1 MSIIMVDYG
10 LGVAGCHLL
19 LTLRSWVMFGASA
32 MKFFTLKFP
41 VVFISIAAFTSCV
54 KSCGNQRDS
63 MPPEKVVEGYLNTAL
78 NMKNLSQRE
87 ELLQYTTG
95 RLKDAIVAASDEVV
109 INAYVKRHYELE
121 SYAVI
126 ERRDR
131 TPRETE
137 ITFRLKYKDLGIADQ
152 RPTDTTTAPTVHTEN
167 TVALIK
173 EKGAW
178 FIRDVVGAKTSIDFP
193 VSAESEIRAK
203 PGVISEPGLS
213 DSP

>member
-1 MSIIMVDYG
+1 MLRST
-10 LGVAGCHLL
+10 LTHLL
-19 LTLRSWVMFGASA
+19 
-32 MKFFTLKFP
+32 
-41 VVFISIAAFTSCV
+41 FIALVITSCTR
-54 KSCGNQRDS
+54 SCGSERQA
-63 MPPEKVVEGYLNTAL
+63 MAPEKVVESYLNKAL
-78 NMKNLSQRE
+78 NMKQVSERE
-87 ELLQYTTG
+87 DLVLYTTG
-95 RLKDAIVAASDEVV
+95 RLKDAINAASEDT
-109 INAYVKRHYELE
+109 IMNAYIRRHYEIE

-152 RPTDTTTAPTVHTEN
+152 RPTDINSAPTVQTEN

-193 VSAESEIRAK
+193 VSQESEIKAK
-203 PGVISEPGLS
+203 PGVISEPEL
-213 DSP
+213 DKTSPSPTK